1 MAAIATDHADLT
13 RRRMFDAW
21 ESATAA
27 RRAYTQRMVSHL
39 VRMQRWC
46 DEVGVDF
53 EHAAELAMREHLG
66 EVDPESLEAPSPEVT
81 P

>member
-1 MAAIATDHADLT
+1 MPHTLDNTDLT

-27 RRAYTQRMVSHL
+27 RRAYQQRMVSHL

-53 EHAAELAMREHLG
+53 AHAVELAMREHLA
-66 EVDPESLEAPSPEVT
+66 EVDPESLEVLSSEVT
-81 P
+81 A